1 MNKISPTRYIRKILV
16 IRFRQ
21 IGDAVL
27 TMSLCT
33 TLRLSFP
40 RAEIHL
46 VLNKEIEPLF
56 EGHPDID
63 RIISFDHHNKQ
74 FGQYVN
80 RVWQVMSNTKY
91 DVIIDMR
98 ATFKSLFF
106 PALSRRTHYRIGR
119 GKWYSRPF
127 LTHHI
132 TEETVKQ
139 MPMLEQNLMFASP
152 LEDET
157 LIQYCTDFK
166 LSLHPGEVDRLRDHL
181 ASLGI
186 DFNRPIV
193 LLGAS
198 AKLVSK
204 RWNKRFMTIIVGRML
219 DAYPDA
225 QFILNHAHGEEETET
240 RDMYEALRMPRRLL
254 TMLRPTSLRE
264 LAALCS
270 LSAFYFGNEG
280 GTRHIAHSFGVPSF
294 VIVSPRTS
302 KDVWLPRNHVPAEW
316 ISCEDILSYT
326 QLKSMT
332 EQERYDAITPDI
344 VWSKLNPM
352 LSEYCGASVD
362 AYLPTGTRCN
372 PTCKLLPA

>member
-1 MNKISPTRYIRKILV
+1 MNTINPTRYIRKILV

-63 RIISFDHHNKQ
+63 RILSFDHHHNKQ
-74 FGQYVN
+74 FGQYLN
-80 RVWQVMSNTKY
+80 RVWQIMSTTRY

-98 ATFKSLFF
+98 ATFKSLIFS
-106 PALSRRTHYRIGR
+106 ALSRRTHYRIGR

-132 TEETVKQ
+132 VEETVKQ
-139 MPMLEQNLMFASP
+139 MPMLEQNLMFANP
-152 LEDET
+152 LGDET
-157 LIQYCTDFK
+157 VIQYCTDFK
-166 LSLHPGEVDRLRDHL
+166 LSHYPGEVDRFRDHL
-181 ASLGI
+181 VSRGI
-186 DFNRPIV
+186 DFNRPIL
-193 LLGAS
+193 LLGVS

-204 RWNKRFMTIIVGRML
+204 RWNKRFMTTIVERML
-219 DAYPDA
+219 NAYPDA
-225 QFILNHAHGEEETET
+225 EFILNHAHGEEEAET
-240 RDMYEALRMPRRLL
+240 REMYEGLRMPGRHLM
-254 TMLRPTSLRE
+254 MLRPTSLRE

-270 LSAFYFGNEG
+270 LSTFYFGNEG

-294 VIVSPRTS
+294 VIVSPTTN
-302 KDVWLPRNHVPAEW
+302 KDVWLPRNHVPAEG
-316 ISCEDILSYT
+316 ICCEDILAYT
-326 QLKSMT
+326 QLKPMT

-344 VWSKLNPM
+344 VWSKLSPM
-352 LSEYCGASVD
+352 LTEYCSATVD
-362 AYLPTGTRCN
+362 TYLHTGTV
-372 PTCKLLPA
+372 